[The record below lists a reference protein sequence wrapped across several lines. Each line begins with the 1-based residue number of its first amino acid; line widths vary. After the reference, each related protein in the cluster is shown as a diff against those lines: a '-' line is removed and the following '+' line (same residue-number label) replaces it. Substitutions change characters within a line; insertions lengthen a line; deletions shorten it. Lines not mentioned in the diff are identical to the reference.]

1 MMFEGLP
8 DRKWRPDERRVNKMV
23 FIGKDLSRED
33 FEEAF
38 KSCIVS
44 KEVENKQALV
54 A

>member
-1 MMFEGLP
+1 
-8 DRKWRPDERRVNKMV
+8 
-23 FIGKDLSRED
+23 LSRED

-54 A
+54 AWHAYNYHDQEAA